1 MANRS
6 NRRTTHKHQQGGFTL
21 LEVLVAFVIFALVF
35 ATTLEILSGSLRN
48 VKRSS
53 EYTQAALWAQSRL
66 DAVGIDPPLESGQ
79 YQGEFDDDYSWE
91 LEIVPYEF
99 NDGSNFNT
107 EEFPVD
113 LFYVELRVEWGQDPR
128 RLQAVFKTLRSAVP
142 QRDSR
147 T

>member
-1 MANRS
+1 MAQRS
-6 NRRTTHKHQQGGFTL
+6 RYQPVSTRQQGGFTL

-35 ATTLEILSGSLRN
+35 ATTLQILSGSLRN
-48 VKRSS
+48 VKRSA

-79 YQGEFDDDYSWE
+79 YQGEFDHDYSWE

-99 NDGSNFNT
+99 NDDSGLIL
-107 EEFPVD
+107 EEFPID
-113 LFYVELRVEWGQDPR
+113 LFYVELRVHWGQEPR
-128 RLQAVFKTLRSAVP
+128 RLQAVFKTLRTAVP

>member
-1 MANRS
+1 MS
-6 NRRTTHKHQQGGFTL
+6 NRRQGGFTL
-21 LEVLVAFVIFALVF
+21 LEVLVAFVVFALVF
-35 ATTLEILSGSLRN
+35 ATTLQILSGSLRN
-48 VKRSS
+48 VQRSA

-79 YQGEFDDDYSWE
+79 FQGEFDHDYSWE

-99 NDGSNFNT
+99 NDDSGLILD
-107 EEFPVD
+107 EFPID
-113 LFYVELRVEWGQDPR
+113 LFYVELRVHWGQEPR
-128 RLQAVFKTLRSAVP
+128 RLQAVFKTLRTAVP

>member
-1 MANRS
+1 MAQG
-6 NRRTTHKHQQGGFTL
+6 RRYQPVMTRHQGGFTL

-35 ATTLEILSGSLRN
+35 ATTLQILSGSLRN
-48 VKRSS
+48 VKRSA

-99 NDGSNFNT
+99 NDDSGLILD
-107 EEFPVD
+107 EFPID
-113 LFYVELRVEWGQDPR
+113 LFYVELRVNWGQEPR
-128 RLQAVFKTLRSAVP
+128 RLQAVFKTLRTAVP

>member
-1 MANRS
+1 MAQRCIYPPTS
-6 NRRTTHKHQQGGFTL
+6 IRPQRGFTL
-21 LEVLVAFVIFALVF
+21 LEVLVAFVVFALVF
-35 ATTLEILSGSLRN
+35 ATTLQILSGSLRN
-48 VKRSS
+48 VKRSA

-79 YQGEFDDDYSWE
+79 YQGEFDHDYSWE

-99 NDGSNFNT
+99 NDDS
-107 EEFPVD
+107 ELVLDEFPID
-113 LFYVELRVEWGQDPR
+113 LFYVELRVNWGQEPR
-128 RLQAVFKTLRSAVP
+128 RLQAVFKTLRTAVP

>member
-1 MANRS
+1 MTR
-6 NRRTTHKHQQGGFTL
+6 HQGGFTL

-35 ATTLEILSGSLRN
+35 ATTLQILSGSLRN
-48 VKRSS
+48 VKRSA

-99 NDGSNFNT
+99 NDDSGLILD
-107 EEFPVD
+107 EFPID
-113 LFYVELRVEWGQDPR
+113 LFYVELRVNWGQEPR
-128 RLQAVFKTLRSAVP
+128 RLQAVFKTLRTAVP

>member
-1 MANRS
+1 M
-6 NRRTTHKHQQGGFTL
+6 

-35 ATTLEILSGSLRN
+35 ATTLQILSGSLRN
-48 VKRSS
+48 VKRSA

-79 YQGEFDDDYSWE
+79 YQGEFDHDYSWE

-99 NDGSNFNT
+99 NDDSGLIL
-107 EEFPVD
+107 EEFPID
-113 LFYVELRVEWGQDPR
+113 LFYVELRVQWGQEPR
-128 RLQAVFKTLRSAVP
+128 RLQAVFKTLRTAVP
-142 QRDSR
+142 QRGSR

>member
-1 MANRS
+1 MVSGRQNQYRS
-6 NRRTTHKHQQGGFTL
+6 IHQQGGFTL
-21 LEVLVAFVIFALVF
+21 LEVLVAFVVFALVF
-35 ATTLEILSGSLRN
+35 ATTLQILSGSMRN
-48 VKRSS
+48 VKRSA

-91 LEIVPYEF
+91 LDIVPYEF
-99 NDGSNFNT
+99 DDGT
-107 EEFPVD
+107 DLVVDDFPID
-113 LFYVELRVEWGQDPR
+113 LFYVELRVQWGQEPR
-128 RLQAVFKTLRSAVP
+128 RRQAVFKTLRTAVP